1 MLSFFY
7 IVVFNGFVFCL
18 QYVHRDFVQKIY
30 TFVFFQ
36 ERCLRMGRKRIDPED
51 KKVRLNV
58 AIKQKYVDLVKKEE
72 NSSQFVE
79 DAIVEHLK
87 KNKKL

>member
-1 MLSFFY
+1 
-7 IVVFNGFVFCL
+7 
-18 QYVHRDFVQKIY
+18 
-30 TFVFFQ
+30 
-36 ERCLRMGRKRIDPED
+36 MGRKRIDPGE

-58 AIKQKYVDLVKKEE
+58 AIKQKYVDLVKNEE

-87 KNKKL
+87 KNKKI